1 MKKILVAIALLAAL
15 MSCVNVNEKL
25 GGDLIATN
33 MKYDFHS
40 ATFDL
45 NDIWMKP
52 SDSLSAY
59 SSRRIN
65 FGAIRD
71 DTFGLFRR
79 GCAIILVPV
88 VDSVYLGES
97 PIFKRFRFQAE
108 IDSVSVADPSQSN
121 ILQNVYVYDLTE
133 PLDPKKYYS
142 NTEVKHG
149 SKRITKGVPIVN
161 GTDSLTFE
169 FTSEFGEKY
178 LKITQEDMD
187 DYDRY
192 TSKFPGI
199 YITTNDPVGDGGRF
213 NLFKMSILEANTSSG
228 SSYPTRTDNYAV
240 MYYSGIYNG
249 ERKDTSLMFYFSP
262 LEFQDLNHIIETN
275 TLPDQYVFNVDYHE
289 SGNLAGKADD
299 VLYVEGGSGLKPVIS
314 ADEIRRLVL
323 AEISSKGVD
332 PATALISKATVEM
345 PFDFP
350 EDYRTMYLFPDILS
364 PTIKISTDTS
374 VVFAGLTDA
383 SASDENQ
390 GDINRSLC
398 VYAPDIT
405 HHVQQIIRQKD
416 KEDISD
422 YDIWMLIMHVE
433 TTTKT
438 DANASQMANYYQ
450 QIAYASYANQLY
462 GGGYGGYG
470 GYGYGGY
477 GYGGYGYGGYG
488 YNNYYNYMMMAQ
500 YAAASATTTSVS
512 QEMDKDRFYKC
523 VLRGP
528 GSKDGRTPKL
538 KITYAVPKE

>member
-25 GGDLIATN
+25 GGDFIATN

-192 TSKFPGI
+192 THHKRPRRRRR
-199 YITTNDPVGDGGRF
+199 TVQPV
-213 NLFKMSILEANTSSG
+213 
-228 SSYPTRTDNYAV
+228 
-240 MYYSGIYNG
+240 
-249 ERKDTSLMFYFSP
+249 
-262 LEFQDLNHIIETN
+262 QDEHT
-275 TLPDQYVFNVDYHE
+275 
-289 SGNLAGKADD
+289 
-299 VLYVEGGSGLKPVIS
+299 
-314 ADEIRRLVL
+314 
-323 AEISSKGVD
+323 
-332 PATALISKATVEM
+332 
-345 PFDFP
+345 
-350 EDYRTMYLFPDILS
+350 
-364 PTIKISTDTS
+364 
-374 VVFAGLTDA
+374 
-383 SASDENQ
+383 
-390 GDINRSLC
+390 
-398 VYAPDIT
+398 
-405 HHVQQIIRQKD
+405 
-416 KEDISD
+416 
-422 YDIWMLIMHVE
+422 
-433 TTTKT
+433 
-438 DANASQMANYYQ
+438 
-450 QIAYASYANQLY
+450 
-462 GGGYGGYG
+462 
-470 GYGYGGY
+470 
-477 GYGGYGYGGYG
+477 
-488 YNNYYNYMMMAQ
+488 
-500 YAAASATTTSVS
+500 
-512 QEMDKDRFYKC
+512 
-523 VLRGP
+523 
-528 GSKDGRTPKL
+528 
-538 KITYAVPKE
+538 